1 MAVSIKYYTNRFLVI
16 AIWIIIA
23 VWALL
28 FYAFMMDEVY
38 DNVDDGLKNQKIE
51 IIREAFKNPSILE
64 ENQNYGINQFRIL
77 PTEDREG
84 LDKNHFS
91 REFMYMPYDEED
103 EPYRVLKTGFYSK
116 DGLPYSLEIRTSTV
130 EEDDYSINL
139 AIALTVLYL
148 LIVLSILVV
157 NYFVMSRAWKPFRE
171 ILNNLS
177 RYRFGHSKSFEP
189 IPTKVKEFEEL
200 NGQIVNMISRN
211 EEVFAGQKRF
221 LENASHELQ
230 TPLAITISK
239 LELLMQEGTLDES
252 QLVRV
257 SEAKQSLHRMVALN
271 KSLLM
276 LSRIDNNQYNEMEQ
290 VSFNDVL
297 KNLLHDMED
306 IIEFKG
312 IEVEFQE
319 QGNFTT
325 RFNADLAQ
333 IMLSNLIRNAIKYNT
348 SPGKIRIEVTDSTI
362 DIANSSNTG
371 ALNPT
376 YIFERFHKGTQ
387 DNQSNGLGLSIV
399 QSILEQHRH
408 IKLAYRYEGSL
419 QHFVLKKQD

>member
-28 FYAFMMDEVY
+28 FYAFMMDEVD

-306 IIEFKG
+306 IIEYKG
-312 IEVEFQE
+312 IEVEFRE

-325 RFNADLAQ
+325 QFNTDLAQ

>member
-306 IIEFKG
+306 IIEYKG
-312 IEVEFQE
+312 IEVEFRE

-325 RFNADLAQ
+325 QFNTDLAQ

-399 QSILEQHRH
+399 QSILEQHKH